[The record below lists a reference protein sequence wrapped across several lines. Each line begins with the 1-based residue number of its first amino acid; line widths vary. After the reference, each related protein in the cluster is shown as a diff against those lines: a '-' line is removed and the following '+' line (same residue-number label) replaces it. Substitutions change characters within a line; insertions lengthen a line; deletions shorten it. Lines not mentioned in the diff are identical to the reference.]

1 MKTTLTNQT
10 ISWLDEQNKLGNL
23 IIKPDY
29 QRKPVWSLRHKVY
42 FIDTILRGLPI
53 PKMYI
58 RQKIKRTKKSTK
70 TVYEVVDGQQRIRT
84 ILEYIHGDFVYSK
97 KYHPKPEEFL
107 EDFEDMGFKNLPSEI
122 QNDFLSYELPIEMIT
137 QATDDEIR
145 DMYIRLNLNTI
156 KLTKQEIRN
165 AMFTGDFKE
174 LAYSLAEDPFWLENR
189 IVSQSDIRRMR
200 DAEYVSELLMAML
213 WGPQD
218 KKKRLDECYAKYET
232 MDKDQK
238 ETLRRDF
245 LYIVT
250 KIKEILPDLKT
261 TRFKNKSDFYS
272 LFYVFY
278 EFKKLGYRFPKNM
291 DAIRDTLIEIHKSVS
306 LGLSS
311 PDPNMVKY
319 YEGCVN
325 SPDSLRN
332 RKFRI
337 NLLRELLKPLFI
349 ETDDRRFFTE
359 AQKQFIWHNSP
370 NKICAI
376 CGKEIERYED
386 YEPDHKIPWSKGG
399 PTSITN
405 AQLVHKTCNRKKG
418 AKT

>member
-1 MKTTLTNQT
+1 MRTTLTNQT
-10 ISWLDEQNKLGNL
+10 ISWLEEQNKLGNL
-23 IIKPDY
+23 QIKPDY

-42 FIDTILRGLPI
+42 FIDTLLRGLPI
-53 PKMYI
+53 PKLYI
-58 RQKIKRTKKSTK
+58 RIKRISKGNK
-70 TVYEVVDGQQRIRT
+70 TIYEVVDGQQRIRT
-84 ILEYIHGDFVYSK
+84 ILEYIKGDFEYAR

-107 EDFEDMGFKNLPSEI
+107 EDFEDMTFQDLPSDVQE
-122 QNDFLSYELPIEMIT
+122 NFLSYELPVEMIT
-137 QATDDEIR
+137 QATDDEVR
-145 DMYIRLNLNTI
+145 NMYIRLNLNTI

-165 AMFTGDFKE
+165 AMFTGDFKD

-189 IVSQSDIRRMR
+189 IVSQGDIRRMR

-232 MDKDQK
+232 MEGEQK
-238 ETLRRDF
+238 ETIRRDF
-245 LYIVT
+245 LYIIN
-250 KIKEILPDLKT
+250 KIKDILPDLKT

-272 LFYVFY
+272 LFYAFY
-278 EFKKLGYRFPKNM
+278 DFKRSGYRFPT
-291 DAIRDTLIEIHKSVS
+291 DSSPIRDTLLEIHKSAS
-306 LGLSS
+306 LGLDS

-325 SPDSLRN
+325 SPDSLKN
-332 RKFRI
+332 RKYRI
-337 NLLRELLKPLFI
+337 DLIKNMLKPLFI
-349 ETDDRRFFTE
+349 ETDERRFFTE
-359 AQKQFIWHNSP
+359 QQKQFIWHNSP
-370 NKICAI
+370 EKICAI
-376 CGKEIERYED
+376 CGKKIQKYED

-418 AKT
+418 NRT

>member
-1 MKTTLTNQT
+1 MRTTLTNQT
-10 ISWLDEQNKLGNL
+10 ISWLDEQNRLGNL

-42 FIDTILRGLPI
+42 FIDTLLRGLPI
-53 PKMYI
+53 PKLYM
-58 RQKIKRTKKSTK
+58 RQKIKRTTK
-70 TVYEVVDGQQRIRT
+70 RNKTMYEVVDGQQRVRT
-84 ILEYIHGDFVYSK
+84 ILEYIKGDFKYTK

-107 EDFEDMGFKNLPSEI
+107 VDFEDMAFQELPSKI
-122 QNDFLSYELPIEMIT
+122 QEELLSYELPVEMIT

-145 DMYIRLNLNTI
+145 NMYIRLNLNTI

-165 AMFTGDFKE
+165 AMFTGDFKD
-174 LAYSLAEDPFWLENR
+174 LAYSLAEDPFWLENK
-189 IVSQSDIRRMR
+189 IVSQGDIRRMR

-232 MDKDQK
+232 MEEDQK
-238 ETLRRDF
+238 ETLRRSF
-245 LYIVT
+245 LYIIG

-261 TRFKNKSDFYS
+261 TRFKNKGDFYS
-272 LFYVFY
+272 LFYAFY
-278 EFKKLGYRFPKNM
+278 EFRNTGYFFPS
-291 DAIRDTLIEIHKSVS
+291 DSTPIRETLIEIHKSAS
-306 LGLSS
+306 LGLNS
-311 PDPNMVKY
+311 PDPSIIKY
-319 YEGCVN
+319 YEGCLN

-332 RKFRI
+332 RRYRI
-337 NLLRELLKPLFI
+337 ELIKNLLKPLFI

-359 AQKQFIWHNSP
+359 QQKQFIWHNSP

-376 CGKEIERYED
+376 CGKEIKRYDD

-399 PTSITN
+399 HTSITN
-405 AQLVHKTCNRKKG
+405 AQLVHKICNRKKG